1 MTILPRPDE
10 RVKGVRINVDVLSVD
25 LMDGRTITVPIA
37 WFPRLLAGTARQRSN
52 WQLAGAGY
60 GIHWPDLDEDIST
73 AGLLRGDVPP
83 PIKLTKARIKKRRTR
98 RTKISKPRARTRSLP
113 KAQSKRIANH

>member
-10 RVKGVRINVDVLSVD
+10 RVKDVRIDADVLSVD

-37 WFPRLLAGTARQRSN
+37 WFPRLLAGTPRQRSN
-52 WQLAGAGY
+52 WQRAGAGY

-73 AGLLRGDVPP
+73 AGLLRGDAPP
-83 PIKLTKARIKKRRTR
+83 AIKLSKSRAKKRPATR
-98 RTKISKPRARTRSLP
+98 RTTRAAGRR
-113 KAQSKRIANH
+113 

>member
-10 RVKGVRINVDVLSVD
+10 RVKGVRIDADVLSVD
-25 LMDGRTITVPIA
+25 LMDGRTIAVPIA
-37 WFPRLLAGTARQRSN
+37 WFPRLLAGTPRQRSN

-73 AGLLRGDVPP
+73 AGLLRGDAPP
-83 PIKLTKARIKKRRTR
+83 SIKL
-98 RTKISKPRARTRSLP
+98 SKPRAKKRPADRRG
-113 KAQSKRIANH
+113 SKKIANRR